1 MYVAHLS
8 LTDFRSYAQVELPL
22 EAGITALVGPNG
34 QGKTNLVEA
43 IGYVATLG
51 SHRVPSDAALV
62 RSGAS
67 RAVVRTRIVRELEP
81 GHPRAT
87 LVEVEVTPGKAN
99 RARVNGGSP
108 GRARDI
114 LGILRTVLFA
124 PEDLSLVK
132 GDPDGRRRF
141 LDDLL
146 VQLVPRFAGTVQDYE
161 RVLRQRSAL
170 LKTAGA
176 ATRGGRGTADLRTLD
191 VWDAKLA
198 QTGAELVVA
207 RRALVAALAP
217 HVAASYAQVSA
228 GQGEAVVTYRAS
240 LDAALA
246 DDGRGRPGDGRGQAG
261 DGPTATVGAHAVVS
275 DVPAT
280 TGLVEAQLL
289 EAMGRLRPKE
299 VERGVCLVGPHR
311 DDLVL
316 TLGGLPA
323 KGYASHG
330 ESWSYALALRLAS
343 YTLLTDGVPATPA
356 AAAPAA
362 TVAGP
367 GAAGASTDTTSR
379 DTPSAAGQADDDGGP
394 ASQGATL
401 RTAVAEPATDW
412 LGRGAD
418 WGPDGEPV
426 LILDDVFAE
435 LDARRRD
442 RLAELVAPARQVLV
456 TAAVAEDVPEPLA
469 GARVDVMGGEVA
481 RVL

>member
-8 LTDFRSYAQVELPL
+8 LTDFRSYPQVELPL
-22 EAGITALVGPNG
+22 EPGITALVGPNG

-43 IGYVATLG
+43 VGYVATLG

-67 RAVVRTRIVRELEP
+67 RAVVRAKVVRDE
-81 GHPRAT
+81 RAT

-108 GRARDI
+108 GRARDV

-146 VQLVPRFAGTVQDYE
+146 VQLTPRIAGVLGDYE

-170 LKTAGA
+170 LKSAAA
-176 ATRGGRGTADLRTLD
+176 ATRARSGADLRTLD

-198 QTGAELVVA
+198 STGAQVVVA
-207 RRALVAALAP
+207 REALVAALRP
-217 HVAASYAQVSA
+217 RAADAYRQVSA
-228 GQGEAVVTYRAS
+228 GQGELELTYRSS
-240 LDAALA
+240 LDAVAAPA
-246 DDGRGRPGDGRGQAG
+246 DAAPGVGPGPAPEPGARAG
-261 DGPTATVGAHAVVS
+261 VD
-275 DVPAT
+275 
-280 TGLVEAQLL
+280 LVEARLL
-289 EAMGRLRPKE
+289 DAMGRLRSKE
-299 VERGVCLVGPHR
+299 IERGVCLVGPHR

-330 ESWSYALALRLAS
+330 ESWSVALALRLAS
-343 YTLLTDGVPATPA
+343 YQLLTHGVDD
-356 AAAPAA
+356 
-362 TVAGP
+362 
-367 GAAGASTDTTSR
+367 AGAW
-379 DTPSAAGQADDDGGP
+379 A
-394 ASQGATL
+394 
-401 RTAVAEPATDW
+401 
-412 LGRGAD
+412 AD

-435 LDARRRD
+435 LDARRRE

-456 TAAVAEDVPEPLA
+456 TAAVPQDVPEPLA

>member
-22 EAGITALVGPNG
+22 EPGITALVGPNG
-34 QGKTNLVEA
+34 QGKTNLIEA
-43 IGYVATLG
+43 LGYIATLG
-51 SHRVPSDAALV
+51 SHRVPTDAALV
-62 RSGAS
+62 RAGTT
-67 RAVVRTRIVRELEP
+67 RAVVRAKVVRELEP
-81 GHPRAT
+81 GRPRSS
-87 LVEVEVTPGKAN
+87 LVEIEVTPGKAN

-108 GRARDI
+108 TRARDV
-114 LGILRTVLFA
+114 LGILRAVLFA

-146 VQLVPRFAGTVQDYE
+146 VQLTPRVAGVITDYD

-170 LKTAGA
+170 LKSAGA
-176 ATRGGRGTADLRTLD
+176 ARRGAGADLRTLD

-198 QTGAELVVA
+198 QTGAQIIVA
-207 RRALVAALAP
+207 RRHLVRSLAP
-217 HVAASYAQVSA
+217 HIERAYAQVSA
-228 GQGEAVVTYRAS
+228 GQGDAIVTYRAS
-240 LDAALA
+240 LDAVLEI
-246 DDGRGRPGDGRGQAG
+246 DDDDA
-261 DGPTATVGAHAVVS
+261 AAE
-275 DVPAT
+275 
-280 TGLVEAQLL
+280 LVEAQLL
-289 EAMGRLRPKE
+289 EAMGRLRTKE
-299 VERGVCLVGPHR
+299 IERGVSLVGPHR

-330 ESWSYALALRLAS
+330 ESWSFALALRLAS
-343 YTLLTDGVPATPA
+343 YQLLKDGDEVDGW
-356 AAAPAA
+356 
-362 TVAGP
+362 AG
-367 GAAGASTDTTSR
+367 G
-379 DTPSAAGQADDDGGP
+379 
-394 ASQGATL
+394 
-401 RTAVAEPATDW
+401 
-412 LGRGAD
+412 D

-442 RLAELVAPARQVLV
+442 RLAELVAPARQVLI
-456 TAAVAEDVPEPLA
+456 TAAVADDVPAPLA